1 MTQVSPVST
10 PTPAPSGLPSTG
22 TVSADFQVYLQMLTK
37 QLQYQDPLDP
47 MEANEFA
54 VQLAT
59 FAGVEQQV
67 IGNELL
73 TGLSSQMATSNM
85 TDVAGWIGKE
95 VRVAS
100 SVSFDGKPITISPNP
115 AAVADRAE
123 LVVYDEDGSELSR
136 ETIPV
141 SAEPIEW
148 AGVTADG
155 APLPPGIYRFEVVSY
170 ASEEVLMTETAEVY
184 AEVAEVRSQGGAN
197 ILMLEGGIGVQA
209 TSVSAIRM
217 SAG

>member
-1 MTQVSPVST
+1 MTQVSPVT
-10 PTPAPSGLPSTG
+10 TTTPATSGLTSTG
-22 TVSADFQVYLQMLTK
+22 TISADFEVYLKMLTT

-67 IGNELL
+67 LGNELL

-85 TDVAGWIGKE
+85 TDVAGWIGQE

-100 SVSFDGKPITISPNP
+100 SVYFDGTPITISPNP
-115 AAVADRAE
+115 AAVSDRAE
-123 LVVYDEDGSELSR
+123 LVVYDEDGTELSR
-136 ETIPV
+136 ESIPV
-141 SAEPIEW
+141 SADPIEW
-148 AGVTADG
+148 AGVSADG

-170 ASEEVLMTETAEVY
+170 GGEEVLMTETAEVY
-184 AEVAEVRSQGGAN
+184 AEVTEVRSQGGTN
-197 ILMLEGGIGVQA
+197 ILMLEGGIGVPA
-209 TSVSAIRM
+209 TSVSAIRIPEV
-217 SAG
+217 

>member
-1 MTQVSPVST
+1 MTQISPVT
-10 PTPAPSGLPSTG
+10 PTAPTSSGLTSTG
-22 TVSADFQVYLQMLTK
+22 TISADFQVYLQMLTT

-73 TGLSSQMATSNM
+73 NGLSSQMATSNM
-85 TDVAGWIGKE
+85 TDVAGWIGQE

-100 SVSFDGKPITISPNP
+100 QVYFDGEPITISPNP

-123 LVVYDEDGSELSR
+123 LVVYDEEGNELGR

-141 SAEPIEW
+141 SADPIEW
-148 AGVTADG
+148 AGVTSDG

-170 ASEEVLMTETAEVY
+170 GGEEVLMTETAEVY
-184 AEVAEVRSQGGAN
+184 AEVTEVRSQGGTN
-197 ILMLEGGIGVQA
+197 ILMLEGGIGVAA
-209 TSVSAIRM
+209 TSVSAIREPTT
-217 SAG
+217 